1 MVDKFFETFRSN
13 VKYLNFF
20 LKLLN
25 QPILCDDP
33 PRNLFRRVLQ
43 MWPLWFNSLMV
54 VFYGSLI
61 LVERARLEISSK
73 QLWCFMTVVQ
83 LVAKLINRLVNGKTF
98 RELLDWCQG
107 EYGKREKQQRAYQ
120 EIVDQVFE
128 QMTKYTTMFIKYDRD

>member
-20 LKLLN
+20 LKHLN

-33 PRNLFRRVLQ
+33 PTNIFWRVLQ

-83 LVAKLINRLVNGKTF
+83 LVAKLINRLANGKTF
-98 RELLDWCQG
+98 RELLAWCQG
-107 EYGKREKQQRAYQ
+107 EYEKREQQRAYQ

-128 QMTKYTTMFIKYDRD
+128 EMTKYTTMFIKYDRD

>member
-1 MVDKFFETFRSN
+1 MVDKFFEAFCSN

-25 QPILCDDP
+25 QPIVCDGSP
-33 PRNLFRRVLQ
+33 TNLFRWGVR

-83 LVAKLINRLVNGKTF
+83 LVVKLINRLVNGKTF
-98 RELLDWCQG
+98 EELLDWCQG
-107 EYGKREKQQRAYQ
+107 EYEQKEQREYQ
-120 EIVDQVFE
+120 EIVDHVFE
-128 QMTKYTTMFIKYDRD
+128 EMTKYTTLFIKYDED